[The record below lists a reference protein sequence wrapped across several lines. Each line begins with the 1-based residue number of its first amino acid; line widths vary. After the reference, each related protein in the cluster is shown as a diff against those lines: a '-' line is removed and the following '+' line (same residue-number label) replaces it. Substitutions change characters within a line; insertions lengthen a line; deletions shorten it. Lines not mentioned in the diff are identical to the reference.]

1 VILENGLKLV
11 IDFGE
16 LLLKGIHIPY
26 YYLPVP
32 VSKTREPPNTLVA
45 SL

>member
-1 VILENGLKLV
+1 MGRNWFF
-11 IDFGE
+11 DFGE

-32 VSKTREPPNTLVA
+32 VSKMREPPNTLVA